1 VSGRNSHVSQSA
13 AISKAMEARP
23 HAEAVR
29 EHLSLILKSPAFKGS
44 ERSREFLVVIVEK
57 ALAGR
62 FEELK
67 ERVLGVELFGRHTSY
82 DTGEDAVVRVTASDV
97 RKRLLR
103 YYSESG
109 VNSDL
114 RLEIPIGS
122 YIPDFHWNA
131 PEPVVE
137 GPVPAM
143 EPEAA
148 LDIPAAVPV
157 APRERLAR
165 RPLLYVTAGF
175 VLGLLVCAIGIRLLA
190 RGGEVEGLPWSSL
203 LQKGRRLQIILSD
216 TEISRMQ
223 TVVGYSLS
231 LPDYANHKYLPPDI
245 HIPPDLDRILGS
257 FRGLSMGA
265 TDVSVALSVA
275 KRAFPNSLQVSF
287 LPARSVQLKDFRTD
301 DNFLMLGS
309 PRSNPWVSLFQDQ
322 LDFQFFYDAPTSREV
337 IRNLKPRK
345 GELPIYRPSARG
357 YDTGEAFGIVAFL
370 GNPNQNGHV
379 LLLAGSSAEAT
390 EAAAK
395 FVLNRETIANLL
407 KVNGISPAA
416 NPVSFQILL
425 RVNTMAG
432 SANTFEAVAFH
443 RLSAGEPS

>member
-1 VSGRNSHVSQSA
+1 VPGRNSQVNQSA

-29 EHLSLILKSPAFKGS
+29 EHLRRILESAAFKGS

-67 ERVLGVELFGRHTSY
+67 ERVLGVELFGRETSY

-114 RLEIPIGS
+114 RLEIPVGS
-122 YIPDFHWNA
+122 YIPDFHWTA
-131 PEPVVE
+131 PEPAVE
-137 GPVPAM
+137 EPVLPLD
-143 EPEAA
+143 PEVA
-148 LDIPAAVPV
+148 LDIRPTVPAAP
-157 APRERLAR
+157 PERLAR
-165 RPLLYVTAGF
+165 RPLLYAMVLYATAGF
-175 VLGLLVCAIGIRLLA
+175 VLGILACAIGVRFLA
-190 RGGEVEGLPWSSL
+190 RGQVAEVLPWSTL
-203 LQKGRRLQIILSD
+203 LQSGRRLQIILSD
-216 TEISRMQ
+216 TEISKMQ
-223 TVVGYSLS
+223 NAVGYSLS
-231 LPDYANHKYLPPDI
+231 LPDYANHRYLSPDI
-245 HIPPDLDRILGS
+245 PIPPDLSRILSS
-257 FRGLSMGA
+257 FRGQSMGA

-275 KRAFPNSLQVSF
+275 KRALPNAQQVSV

-309 PRSNPWVSLFQDQ
+309 PRSDPWVSLFQDQ
-322 LDFQFFYDAPTSREV
+322 LDFQFFYDAATSREI
-337 IRNLKPRK
+337 IRNLKPHK
-345 GELPIYRPSARG
+345 GELPSYRPSARG
-357 YDTGEAFGIVAFL
+357 YDTGEAFGIIAFL

-395 FVLNRETIANLL
+395 FVLNRDMIANLL
-407 KVNGISPAA
+407 KMNGISPEG
-416 NPVSFQILL
+416 NPVSFQVLL

-443 RLSAGEPS
+443 RL

>member
-1 VSGRNSHVSQSA
+1 MPGRNSQLNQSA

-23 HAEAVR
+23 HAEEVR
-29 EHLSLILKSPAFKGS
+29 EHLRRILESAAFKGS

-67 ERVLGVELFGRHTSY
+67 ERMLGVELFGRDTSY

-109 VNSDL
+109 VNSEL
-114 RLEIPIGS
+114 RLEIPVGS
-122 YIPDFHWNA
+122 YIPDFHWTA
-131 PEPVVE
+131 PDPAVEEPAL
-137 GPVPAM
+137 PPS
-143 EPEAA
+143 PEVA
-148 LDIPAAVPV
+148 LDIPPAVPA
-157 APRERLAR
+157 APREPLAR
-165 RPLLYVTAGF
+165 KPLLCAMTGF
-175 VLGLLVCAIGIRLLA
+175 VLGILVCALGVRLLA
-190 RGGEVEGLPWSSL
+190 RGGVAEGLPWSSL
-203 LQKGRRLQIILSD
+203 LQNGRRLQIILSD
-216 TEISRMQ
+216 TEISKMQ
-223 TVVGYSLS
+223 NVVGYSLS
-231 LPDYANHKYLPPDI
+231 LPDYANHKYLPPDT
-245 HIPPDLDRILGS
+245 PMSPDLGRMLNF

-275 KRAFPNSLQVSF
+275 KRAFPNSPQVSF

-301 DNFLMLGS
+301 DNFLLLGS
-309 PRSNPWVSLFQDQ
+309 PRSDPWVSLFEDQ
-322 LDFQFFYDAPTSREV
+322 LDFQFFYDAATSREI
-337 IRNLKPRK
+337 IRNLKPHK
-345 GELPIYRPSARG
+345 GELPSYRPSAKG
-357 YDTGEAFGIVAFL
+357 YDTGEAFGIIAFL

-407 KVNGISPAA
+407 KVNGIPPAG

-443 RLSAGEPS
+443 RL